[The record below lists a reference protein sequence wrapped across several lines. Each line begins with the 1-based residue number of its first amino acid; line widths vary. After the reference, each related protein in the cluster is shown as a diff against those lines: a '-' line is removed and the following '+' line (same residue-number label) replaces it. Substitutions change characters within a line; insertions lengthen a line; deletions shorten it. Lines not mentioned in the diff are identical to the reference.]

1 MEDSQHIEFINCNL
15 KRGVSPRRVREHVVN
30 EFGELIAHNK
40 IYKYKNKMFPDV
52 ETIPGLDIIDPCD
65 MEAYDE
71 VTVTSVKN
79 KLLLVLNKQADLLIK
94 NPDDAPIA
102 SVSQAIATLDK
113 MELDITNLAPLE
125 DIIDNDD
132 ALNVV
137 LKGSKYD

>member
-1 MEDSQHIEFINCNL
+1 
-15 KRGVSPRRVREHVVN
+15 
-30 EFGELIAHNK
+30 
-40 IYKYKNKMFPDV
+40 MFPDV
-52 ETIPGLDIIDPCD
+52 DTIPGLDIIDPCD
-65 MEAYDE
+65 DESEDE
-71 VTVTSVKN
+71 VTFTSVKN
-79 KLLLVLNKQADLLIK
+79 KLLLVLNKQADHLIK

-113 MELDITNLAPLE
+113 MELDITNLAPLD

>member
-1 MEDSQHIEFINCNL
+1 M
-15 KRGVSPRRVREHVVN
+15 KRGVSPRRVREFVCN
-30 EFGELIAHNK
+30 EFNENISHNK
-40 IYKYKNKMFPDV
+40 IYAFKNKVFPDV
-52 ETIPGLDIIDPCD
+52 DTIPGLDIIDPCD
-65 MEAYDE
+65 DESEDE
-71 VTVTSVKN
+71 VTFTSVKN
-79 KLLLVLNKQADLLIK
+79 KLLLVLNKQADHLIK

-113 MELDITNLAPLE
+113 MELDITNLAPLD